1 MKQLAGWMLRTLAN
15 PEDKSALATVK
26 GEVEELCSRF
36 PVPGIE
42 N

>member
-1 MKQLAGWMLRTLAN
+1 MKQLSDWMLRTLAN
-15 PEDKSALATVK
+15 PEDHGVLATVK
-26 GEVEELCSRF
+26 AEVEELCSRF